1 MKLEKNKDKLRQV
14 VSESTLTQSE
24 LSGLQEK
31 LDYGLRRFGGIG
43 LSSNQ
48 VGIKERVCLINV
60 KEPLLLVNP
69 RIVEQSEESVA
80 YLEQCLSIPRTM
92 GKAVSTVRSK
102 SVTVECDNLGM
113 VTFSPDSDTW
123 NSNDDFWNDEGM
135 LECVVAQ
142 HEIDHLNGIL
152 ITDPIRRYVKQH
164 TNKKTYGRN
173 DKVMVKLKDGST
185 EFVKYKHILDN
196 TGGLRSPYLEIL

>member
-1 MKLEKNKDKLRQV
+1 MKLEKNKDKLRRV
-14 VSESTLTQSE
+14 VTKSTLTQSE
-24 LSGLQEK
+24 LSKLQEK

-48 VGIKERVCLINV
+48 VGINKRVCLINV

-69 RIVEQSEESVA
+69 RIVEQSEESVV

-92 GKAVSTVRSK
+92 GKAVSTIRSK
-102 SVTVECDNLGM
+102 SVTVECDNLG
-113 VTFSPDSDTW
+113 TILFSPDSDTW
-123 NSNDDFWNDEGM
+123 NTNDDFWNDEGM

-152 ITDPIRRYVKQH
+152 ITDSIRRYVKQH

-173 DKVMVKLKDGST
+173 DKVMVKLEDGST
-185 EFVKYKHILDN
+185 EFVKYKHIFDN

>member
-24 LSGLQEK
+24 LSELQEK

-60 KEPLLLVNP
+60 KEPILLVNP
-69 RIVEQSEESVA
+69 RIIEQSEESVV

-123 NSNDDFWNDEGM
+123 NTNDDFWNDEGM

-164 TNKKTYGRN
+164 TNKKNYGRN
-173 DKVMVKLKDGST
+173 DKVMVKLEDGST
-185 EFVKYKHILDN
+185 EFMKYKHLFDGEGN
-196 TGGLRSPYLEIL
+196 LRSPYLEIL